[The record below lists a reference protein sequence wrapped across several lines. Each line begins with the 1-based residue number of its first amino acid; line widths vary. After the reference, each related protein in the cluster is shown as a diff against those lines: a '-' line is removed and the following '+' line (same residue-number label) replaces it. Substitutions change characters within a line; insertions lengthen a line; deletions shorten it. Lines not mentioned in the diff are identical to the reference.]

1 MFTVPSYQFPLVS
14 VAPIPERDT
23 LFLSK
28 PRGPIAPPPR
38 PRKMGLL
45 PISTLSVL
53 DISYDNWFKKA
64 EQAAPAVFVDSTM
77 DVSACLK
84 N

>member
-1 MFTVPSYQFPLVS
+1 MFTALSYQFPLVS
-14 VAPIPERDT
+14 VAPIPERET

-28 PRGPIAPPPR
+28 PRGPITPPR

>member
-1 MFTVPSYQFPLVS
+1 VSLLLLSNYVHGAELLVL

-28 PRGPIAPPPR
+28 PRWPIPPQPAQ
-38 PRKMGLL
+38 GG
-45 PISTLSVL
+45 TAL
-53 DISYDNWFKKA
+53 DFDAFGIGDNWFKKA

-77 DVSACLK
+77 DVSAFF
-84 N
+84 